1 MTELIRV
8 ASTSPTTAVAGAI
21 AGVIRGT
28 GSAAVQAIGASA
40 VHQAVKSVAIA
51 RVYLQED
58 GIDIT
63 CVPMFVDV
71 EVGGNERTA
80 VRIEVTGHGAPL
92 ENAARLDVD

>member
-1 MTELIRV
+1 
-8 ASTSPTTAVAGAI
+8 
-21 AGVIRGT
+21 
-28 GSAAVQAIGASA
+28 
-40 VHQAVKSVAIA
+40 VKSVAIA

-58 GIDIT
+58 GIEIT

-92 ENAARLDVD
+92 DNAARLDVD